1 MREYVMDINI
11 NQLRT
16 ATLEGVKSPKA
27 VSVGEE
33 VSQFKPNSSN
43 ISPLKMDGS
52 EKQAGNLQVAVS
64 QINDYVQNLQR
75 NLQFTVD
82 EATGKD
88 VVTVI
93 DNETKEVIRQIP
105 SEEALEI
112 ARRLA
117 ENIDNGVQIV
127 STQV

>member
-1 MREYVMDINI
+1 MEITNNPVQTI
-11 NQLRT
+11 
-16 ATLEGVKSPKA
+16 TLEGSMPTK
-27 VSVGEE
+27 VSVVEAE
-33 VSQFKPNSSN
+33 SNDENIELNTNASQKDVEKKDDSA
-43 ISPLKMDGS
+43 
-52 EKQAGNLQVAVS
+52 KQAENLQVAVS

-82 EATGKD
+82 EESGKD

-93 DNETKEVIRQIP
+93 DSQSEEVIRQIP
-105 SEEALEI
+105 SEEALEL

-117 ENIDNGVQIV
+117 TNKEEGVQLI